1 MIIDDKDKVIR
12 SIVEYEERLY
22 DRNKRKHWYIKIIVI
37 NRDLINLKL
46 RTLESNEILVFN
58 SDE

>member
-1 MIIDDKDKVIR
+1 MIIDDKESNK
-12 SIVEYEERLY
+12 IVEYEERLY

-46 RTLESNEILVFN
+46 RTLESKEFLVFN